1 MQEGGREPGLDR
13 APYLELLD
21 YRNRVAELYRE
32 ARAGGGTP
40 DALERFRRAKDE
52 LVARHP
58 MSPLPPARRNGSG
71 GLSYYRHVPGLR
83 FELQLDMSVEPETL
97 HIALRDDGELQL
109 ERFAQVH
116 FRLADRPQSLS
127 LFWLRGYGGGLFLPF
142 GDPTNGDDTYGGGR
156 YLLDT
161 VKGSYLGQEGGKII
175 IDFNYAYNPSCAYD
189 ARWHCPLTPPEN
201 RLDVEI
207 AAGEKGY
214 SGQ

>member
-1 MQEGGREPGLDR
+1 MQEGGREPVLER

-21 YRNRVAELYRE
+21 YRRRVAALYRE

-40 DALERFRRAKDE
+40 DTLERYRRAKDE
-52 LVARHP
+52 LLARHP
-58 MSPLPPARRNGSG
+58 MSPLPAERRDGFE

-83 FELQLDMSVEPETL
+83 FKLQLDLSVEPETL
-97 HIALRDDGELQL
+97 RIELRDDGELQL

-116 FRLADRPQSLS
+116 FRLDGRQQSLS
-127 LFWLRGYGGGLFLPF
+127 VFWLRGYGGGLFLPF
-142 GDPTNGDDTYGGGR
+142 GDRTNGDQTYGGGR

-161 VKGSYLGQEGGKII
+161 LKGSDLGQDGGEII

-207 AAGEKGY
+207 PAGEKAY